1 VTYPGGHL
9 TDLGA
14 VMKPFVLLELGNA
27 RVTPVVRCDMTSF
40 VHDYLAAAKQLTSFD
55 DNRPKAARCVHP
67 FVTLVEKLDALHRRV
82 PREDAAPATFVRH
95 FEDAAWVVHGRKK
108 LPPLPDHMGVRAL
121 VDEMVAQRQLAALP
135 SSSDRAFMPTAGA
148 RWDAI
153 RAAHAAIAPMFWG
166 SRVTLDDAC
175 DAIRS
180 WIAETFE

>member
-1 VTYPGGHL
+1 
-9 TDLGA
+9 
-14 VMKPFVLLELGNA
+14 
-27 RVTPVVRCDMTSF
+27 MTSF

-55 DNRPKAARCVHP
+55 DNQPTLVRCVHP
-67 FVTLVEKLDALHRRV
+67 LVTLVEKLDALHRRF
-82 PREDAAPATFVRH
+82 PSNGASPATFVRH
-95 FEDAAWVVHGRKK
+95 FENAARVIQASAK

-135 SSSDRAFMPTAGA
+135 PSSDCVFIPTAGE

-166 SRVTLDDAC
+166 SRVTLDDPC

-180 WIAETFE
+180 WIADTFE